1 VVVGMAA
8 LWLALVVVETWHR
21 ADPFI
26 HPPGRRPS
34 GEPTPYRRNVRR
46 TLEGDFGGDLTRM
59 LGFPAWSRRFG
70 VPRGC
75 IEVVTDRRG
84 YRNEPHLADLCCPVV
99 VTGDS
104 YMDQGLTNA
113 DTPAGQ
119 LRRLLGVPVYDQSQ
133 MAAGPCEGVHRVL
146 SDAKFRR
153 QPPEVIVW
161 GFIERNLFGRRFVPW
176 PPPSDEP
183 QEPESFTGRLEG
195 LRQRANS
202 VPRQVETWLTRWSLL
217 KRWAIALRAEAAWRL
232 FGELLT
238 DKVIMG
244 HRPGGVM
251 LFLRGSVRRLA
262 RTPKQRKTGRIAEA
276 VASVHAECQRRGI
289 HLVVLLIPDKGHVYR
304 RFLPPEERPAIPEPN
319 VLAAL
324 EARLEPR
331 GVHVVDLLPLFLSRN
346 GPEEPLLYYPDDT
359 HWSDHGI
366 RAAMEAVA
374 AELHQRGV
382 RLSKGST
389 R

>member
-1 VVVGMAA
+1 MAA
-8 LWLALVVVETWHR
+8 LWLALVVAEAWHR

-34 GEPTPYRRNVRR
+34 DEPTPYLRDVRR

-59 LGFPAWSRRFG
+59 LGFAAWSRRFG
-70 VPRGC
+70 VPRGR

-84 YRNEPHLADLCCPVV
+84 YRNEPRLADTYCPVV

-113 DTPAGQ
+113 DMPAGQ
-119 LRRLLGVPVYDQSQ
+119 LRRLLGVPVYDQSH

-153 QPPEVIVW
+153 QPPKVIVW
-161 GFIERNLFGRRFVPW
+161 GFIERNLFGHRFVPW
-176 PPPSDEP
+176 PPPSDES
-183 QEPESFTGRLEG
+183 QEPEALSERLG
-195 LRQRANS
+195 ALRRAANG

-238 DKVIMG
+238 DKVIVG
-244 HRPGGVM
+244 QGPGDVM
-251 LFLRGSVRRLA
+251 LFLRGSVRRLE
-262 RTPKQRKTGRIAEA
+262 RTPEQRKVGLIAEA
-276 VASVHAECQRRGI
+276 IASIHAECRRRGI

-304 RFLPPEERPAIPEPN
+304 RFLPSGERPAIPEPN
-319 VLAAL
+319 VLTAL

-331 GVHVVDLLPLFLSRN
+331 GVHAVNLLPLFLSRN
-346 GPEEPLLYYPDDT
+346 GPDEPLLYYPDDT
-359 HWSDHGI
+359 HWSEHGI
-366 RAAMEAVA
+366 HVAMEAVA

-382 RLSKGST
+382 RLRKGST